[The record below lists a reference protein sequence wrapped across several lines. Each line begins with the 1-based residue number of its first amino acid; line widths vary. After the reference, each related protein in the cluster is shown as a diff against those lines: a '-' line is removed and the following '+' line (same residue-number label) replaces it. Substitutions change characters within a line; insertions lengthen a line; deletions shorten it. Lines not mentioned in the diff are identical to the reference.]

1 MLERRTVSSIR
12 YPTAMKKM
20 QMPELAQSWNQKLLN
35 AGMPVPIIS
44 MLGIL
49 LTFTIFFMVEKNI
62 SSHFCLTSCQEL
74 LSPAR
79 YHRKKASN
87 IWKLRSIFLGKKYL
101 KSLMQIRIW
110 DPESF
115 WPWIRG
121 PGLKKFGS
129 GILVNIWIRNTA
141 FILLKHKF
149 LLNRRPWELK
159 EQRSREVWSSMQ
171 VQYRSFGEKQTGR
184 TVLVLWSKIWKK
196 SENNTKNSRIKFLV
210 VLLILFVN
218 NR

>member
-1 MLERRTVSSIR
+1 LPCECAVFISYHPEQGVSLPFPLPAVKPAKKSLSTTSSRFFLMLERRTVSSIR

-87 IWKLRSIFLGKKYL
+87 I
-101 KSLMQIRIW
+101 
-110 DPESF
+110 
-115 WPWIRG
+115 
-121 PGLKKFGS
+121 
-129 GILVNIWIRNTA
+129 
-141 FILLKHKF
+141 
-149 LLNRRPWELK
+149 
-159 EQRSREVWSSMQ
+159 
-171 VQYRSFGEKQTGR
+171 
-184 TVLVLWSKIWKK
+184 
-196 SENNTKNSRIKFLV
+196 
-210 VLLILFVN
+210 
-218 NR
+218 